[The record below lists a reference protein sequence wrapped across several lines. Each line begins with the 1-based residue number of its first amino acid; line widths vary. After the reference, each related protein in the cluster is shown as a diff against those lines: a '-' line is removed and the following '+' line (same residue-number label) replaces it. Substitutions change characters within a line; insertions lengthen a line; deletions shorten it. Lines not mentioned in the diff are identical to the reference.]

1 LPRRDIVIFD
11 VGGVLLD
18 WNPRHLYRKL
28 FPGDDA
34 AMEDFLATVCTA
46 EWNRGQDAG
55 RLCAEA
61 CALLKAEH
69 PGKAALIDAYYDR
82 FAEMIPG
89 PIEGSL
95 EILTGLHARNTP
107 LYFLSNHSAETWR
120 HSLGRFPFYL
130 WFAGGIVSG
139 EHGVL
144 KPDLAIY
151 RLLLDRYGIDPHRA
165 VFIDDVALNAKGAQ
179 AVGIHGIHF
188 TSAPALRA
196 ELTALG
202 LL

>member
-28 FPGDDA
+28 FADDDA

-61 CALLKAEH
+61 GALLKAEH
-69 PGKAALIDAYYDR
+69 PDKAALIDAYYDR

-89 PIEGSL
+89 PIAGSV
-95 EILTGLHARNTP
+95 EILSELHARGTP
-107 LYFLSNHSAETWR
+107 LYYLSNHSAETWR
-120 HSLGRFPFYL
+120 HSLGRFPFCS

-144 KPDLAIY
+144 KPDPAIY
-151 RLLLDRYGIDPHRA
+151 QLLLDRYGVDPHRA
-165 VFIDDVALNAKGAQ
+165 VFIDDVAANAHGGRPL
-179 AVGIHGIHF
+179 GIHGIHF
-188 TSAPALRA
+188 TSAPALRR
-196 ELTALG
+196 ELVVLG

>member
-1 LPRRDIVIFD
+1 VRREIVIFD

-28 FPGDDA
+28 FPGDEA
-34 AMEDFLATVCTA
+34 SMEDFLATVCTA

-55 RLCAEA
+55 RRCADA
-61 CALLKAEH
+61 CALLKAEY

-82 FAEMIPG
+82 FDEMIPG

-95 EILTGLHARNTP
+95 EILTELRTRNTP
-107 LYFLSNHSAETWR
+107 LYYLSNHSAETWR
-120 HSLGRFPFYL
+120 HSLGRFPFSS

-139 EHGVL
+139 DHGVL
-144 KPDLAIY
+144 KPDPEIY
-151 RLLLDRYGIDPHRA
+151 RLLVDRYAIDPRRA
-165 VFIDDVALNAKGAQ
+165 VFIDDVAVNAEGGRPL
-179 AVGIHGIHF
+179 GIHGIHF
-188 TSAPALRA
+188 TGAPALRA
-196 ELTALG
+196 ELAALG

>member
-1 LPRRDIVIFD
+1 MRRDIVIFD

-28 FPGDDA
+28 FPGDEA
-34 AMEDFLATVCTA
+34 AMEAFLATVCTA

-55 RLCAEA
+55 RLCADA
-61 CALLKAEH
+61 SALLKAEH
-69 PGKAALIDAYYDR
+69 PDKAALIDAYYDR
-82 FAEMIPG
+82 FAEMVPG

-95 EILTGLHARNTP
+95 EILTELHTRDTP
-107 LYFLSNHSAETWR
+107 LYYLSNHSAETWR
-120 HSLGRFPFYL
+120 HSLGRFPFCS

-144 KPDLAIY
+144 KPDPAIY
-151 RLLLDRYGIDPHRA
+151 RLLLDRYAIDPHRA
-165 VFIDDVALNAKGAQ
+165 VFIDDVAVNAEGGRPL
-179 AVGIHGIHF
+179 GIHGIHF
-188 TSAPALRA
+188 SNASALRS
-196 ELTALG
+196 ELETLE